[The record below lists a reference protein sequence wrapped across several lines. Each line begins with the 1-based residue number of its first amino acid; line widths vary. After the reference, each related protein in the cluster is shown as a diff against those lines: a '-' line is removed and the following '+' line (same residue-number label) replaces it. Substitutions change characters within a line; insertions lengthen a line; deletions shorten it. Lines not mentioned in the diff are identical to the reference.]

1 MNAIKKFE
9 IVGMSASGFKCYG
22 ETISAEFGN
31 PTVITGGNGRG
42 KSSVADAIAFAI
54 TGKFRWEQGNH
65 GIPEHRGRKRKG
77 SHPLPRAA

>member
-22 ETISAEFGN
+22 DNITAEFGS

-42 KSSVADAIAFAI
+42 KSSVASRSVRRRARL
-54 TGKFRWEQGNH
+54 G
-65 GIPEHRGRKRKG
+65 RGR
-77 SHPLPRAA
+77 